1 MILEAQMMKMME
13 EVDEIE
19 FQCIMLT
26 ARRDEL
32 LEELKRK
39 ELINLAMEV
48 VEKQLEDYGRTIGI
62 ELDRRLKKETL
73 IKELIEHMA
82 KKKGKSIIKKAKE
95 AVKKKSIE
103 RVAKTIKIGKPK
115 ATNARVPNTLIV
127 SMISLENG
135 NCQ

>member
-1 MILEAQMMKMME
+1 MSNQKNVLPFPAKMDSTLLEFRQCVSELMILEAQLMKMME

-48 VEKQLEDYGRTIGI
+48 VEKQHD
-62 ELDRRLKKETL
+62 D
-73 IKELIEHMA
+73 
-82 KKKGKSIIKKAKE
+82 
-95 AVKKKSIE
+95 
-103 RVAKTIKIGKPK
+103 
-115 ATNARVPNTLIV
+115 
-127 SMISLENG
+127 
-135 NCQ
+135 